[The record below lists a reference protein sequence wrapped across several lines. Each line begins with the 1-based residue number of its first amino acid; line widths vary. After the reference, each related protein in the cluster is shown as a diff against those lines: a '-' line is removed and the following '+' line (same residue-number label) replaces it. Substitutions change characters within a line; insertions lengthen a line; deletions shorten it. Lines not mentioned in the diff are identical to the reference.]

1 MMTDEMKDY
10 VLKLRKYTCENNN
23 AAISEYS
30 RLISEE
36 SKNCKLT
43 MAEFTFAFSNAVLFS
58 DYLYWL
64 AMYARECWEG
74 AVDDGWVE
82 RALTDEMKSRR
93 NAEAE

>member
-10 VLKLRKYTCENNN
+10 VLKLRKYTRENDN
-23 AAISEYS
+23 AAISLYS

-64 AMYARECWEG
+64 VMSARECWDG
-74 AVDDGWVE
+74 AVNDGWCE
-82 RALTDEMKSRR
+82 RALTAEMKAGM
-93 NAEAE
+93 NAEVE